1 MIQLKSK
8 AEIEILRE
16 NAELINEF
24 LGELIRTAQPG
35 VSTQELDELAESLM
49 AKAGVTSAFK
59 GYRGFPA
66 TICASINE
74 EIVHGIP
81 SPDRVLQEGDLL
93 SIDTG
98 FERQGLYADK
108 GDTVVIGAPTEETA
122 ELIGVARESLWRGI
136 DKARHGRRVG
146 DISHAIGSYVA
157 ERGYRAVRRFV
168 GHGIGR
174 EMHEDPQIPNE
185 GEPGRGPKL
194 KAGMVVAIEPMVW
207 KRDPNDDGTD
217 EEWVAEDDWTVLT
230 PNGQRSAHV
239 EEMVLITKG
248 EPEVLTATD
257 QSEGWS

>member
-8 AEIEILRE
+8 AEIEIMRE
-16 NAELINEF
+16 NADLINEF
-24 LGELIRTAQPG
+24 LGELIRAAQPG
-35 VSTQELDELAESLM
+35 VSTAELDGLAESLM
-49 AKAGVTSAFK
+49 TQAGVVSAFK

-66 TICASINE
+66 SVCASINE

-81 SPDRVLQEGDLL
+81 SPSRVLNEGDLL

-108 GDTVVIGAPTEETA
+108 GDTVVVGTPTQATA
-122 ELIGVARESLWRGI
+122 ELIGVAREALWHGI
-136 DKARHGRRVG
+136 AEARHGNRVG
-146 DISHAIGSYVA
+146 DISHAIGSHIA

-174 EMHEDPQIPNE
+174 DMHEDPQIPNE

-207 KRDPNDDGTD
+207 KADPDDDGTA
-217 EEWVAEDDWTVLT
+217 EEWVADDDWTVLT

-248 EPEVLTATD
+248 EPEVLTAMD
-257 QSEGWS
+257 KSEGWS

>member
-16 NAELINEF
+16 NAELINEI
-24 LGELIRTAQPG
+24 LGELIRMAQPG
-35 VSTQELDELAESLM
+35 ISTAELDGRAETLM
-49 AKAGVTSAFK
+49 NEAGVTSAFK

-74 EIVHGIP
+74 EVVHGIP
-81 SPDRVLQEGDLL
+81 SPDRVLDEGDLL

-98 FERQGLYADK
+98 FERGGLYADK
-108 GDTVVIGAPTEETA
+108 GDTVVVGAPTEETA
-122 ELIGVARESLWRGI
+122 ELIGVAREALWRGI
-136 DKARHGRRVG
+136 DRARHGNRVG
-146 DISHAIGSYVA
+146 DISNAIGSYVA

-207 KRDPNDDGTD
+207 KRDPSDDGTA
-217 EEWVAEDDWTVLT
+217 EEWVADDEWTVLT

-257 QSEGWS
+257 KSEGWS